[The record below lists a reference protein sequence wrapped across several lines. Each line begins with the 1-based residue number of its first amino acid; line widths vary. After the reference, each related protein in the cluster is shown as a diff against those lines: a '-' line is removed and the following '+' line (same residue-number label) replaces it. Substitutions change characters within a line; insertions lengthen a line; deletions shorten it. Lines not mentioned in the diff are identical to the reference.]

1 MTLNFMLSSHDPCRL
16 RLISNV
22 VKGELLT
29 MVAQGV
35 LLSMGRIMGSYLYMA
50 RINFGGIQSEF
61 LL

>member
-35 LLSMGRIMGSYLYMA
+35 LLSMGRIMGSYLCMEQVGF
-50 RINFGGIQSEF
+50 RSISNEF